1 MASTLSIIG
10 LEGSTGKIRTATGT
24 ACGLLF
30 DSGASA
36 IANDNARVATA
47 TGAEPLMGEG
57 VGVEVGSDVSVG
69 SGDTVGSAA
78 GV

>member
-10 LEGSTGKIRTATGT
+10 LEESTGKIRTATGT
-24 ACGLLF
+24 AYGLLF

-36 IANDNARVATA
+36 TASDNARVASA
-47 TGAEPLMGEG
+47 TGDETLMCEG
-57 VGVEVGSDVSVG
+57 VGVETGCEVAVG
-69 SGDTVGSAA
+69 SGDAVGSAV

>member
-24 ACGLLF
+24 ASGLLF
-30 DSGASA
+30 DSSASA

-69 SGDTVGSAA
+69 SGDAVGSAV

>member
-24 ACGLLF
+24 ASGLLF

-36 IANDNARVATA
+36 IANDNARVASA
-47 TGAEPLMGEG
+47 TGAGPLMGEG
-57 VGVEVGSDVSVG
+57 VGVEVGGDVAVG
-69 SGDTVGSAA
+69 PGDAVGSAV